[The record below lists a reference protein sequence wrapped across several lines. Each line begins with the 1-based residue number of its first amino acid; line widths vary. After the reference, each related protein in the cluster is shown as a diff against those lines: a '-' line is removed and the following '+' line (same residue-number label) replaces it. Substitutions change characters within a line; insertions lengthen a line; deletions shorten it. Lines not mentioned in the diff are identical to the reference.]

1 MNDKMLKREYWEE
14 VANSITHGIGVLLSV
29 VGLVLLIIVAS
40 LYGNA
45 WHIVSFSIF
54 GTALVV
60 LYSASTLYH
69 SARDPK
75 LKIKLN
81 KFDHASIY
89 ILIAGTYTPFTLVT
103 LNGAWGWTI
112 FGIQWG
118 LAITGV
124 VYKIWFYN
132 EKYRVLSAVLYLA
145 MGWMLVVGLDP
156 LLANL
161 SEGGLLWL
169 FIGGLFYSLGVIFY
183 IFKKVP
189 FFHTIWHLFV
199 LGGSISHFFAIFY
212 YVR

>member
-1 MNDKMLKREYWEE
+1 MNDKYLKRQYWEE

-29 VGLVLLIIVAS
+29 VGLILLIIVAS

-75 LKIKLN
+75 LKLKLN

-89 ILIAGTYTPFTLVT
+89 ILIAGTYTPYTLVT
-103 LNGAWGWTI
+103 LNGVWGWTI
-112 FGIQWG
+112 FGLQWG
-118 LAITGV
+118 LALTGV
-124 VYKIWFYN
+124 IYKVWFYN
-132 EKYRVLSAVLYLA
+132 EKYRVLSAFLYLA
-145 MGWMLVVGLDP
+145 MGWMFVIGMDP
-156 LLANL
+156 LLSKL
-161 SEGGLLWL
+161 SEGGIRWL
-169 FIGGLFYSLGVIFY
+169 FIGGMFYSLGVIFY

-189 FFHTIWHLFV
+189 YFHTVWHLFV
-199 LGGSISHFFAIFY
+199 LGGSISHFFSIFY